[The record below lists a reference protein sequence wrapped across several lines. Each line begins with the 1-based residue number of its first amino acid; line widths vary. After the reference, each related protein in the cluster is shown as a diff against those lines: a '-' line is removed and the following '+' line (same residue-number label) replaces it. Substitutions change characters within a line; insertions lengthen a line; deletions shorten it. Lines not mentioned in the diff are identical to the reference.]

1 MSFIAA
7 CIQNCAGPKTQANIE
22 DVSDLARNA
31 RDRGA
36 DLICTPE
43 FFSCLHKNEAGLQ
56 VDPHEES
63 THPALGAMS
72 DLARELGAWLLLG
85 SLAVRDSTGKCRNRS
100 IVLDDQGRTVS
111 RYDKIH
117 MFDVDLAN
125 GECYRESETFAPGDA
140 AVVVDT
146 PWAHVGLTVCY
157 DLRFPY
163 LYRHLAHNGAQVLTV
178 PAAFT
183 KTTGQAHWH
192 TLLRSR
198 AIETGCYIIAPCQ
211 FGVHGD
217 AATYGHSLIID
228 PWGTVLADG
237 GEDRGVVWAKIDL
250 QQVVRARQMIPAL
263 KHDREIMAADD
274 GRLRAV
280 P

>member
-7 CIQNCAGPKTQANIE
+7 CIQNCAGPETHANIE
-22 DVSDLARNA
+22 DVSDLVRSAHEH
-31 RDRGA
+31 GA
-36 DLICTPE
+36 NLVCTPE
-43 FFSCLHKNEAGLQ
+43 FFACLHKDDVGLQ
-56 VDPHEES
+56 VDPREES
-63 THPALGAMS
+63 AHPALNAMG
-72 DLARELGAWLLLG
+72 DLARELGVWLLLG
-85 SLAVRDSTGKCRNRS
+85 SIAVRDSTGKCHNRS
-100 IVLDDQGRTVS
+100 VMLDDQGRTVS

-117 MFDVDLAN
+117 MFDVDLPD
-125 GECYRESETFAPGDA
+125 GERYRESDTFTPGET

-146 PWAHVGLTVCY
+146 PWARLGLSVCY

-163 LYRHLAHNGAQVLTV
+163 LYRHLAQIGAQVLTV

-198 AIETGCYIIAPCQ
+198 AIETGCYVIAPCQ

-237 GEDRGVVWAKIDL
+237 GEDRGIVCAEIDL
-250 QQVVRARQMIPAL
+250 YQVTHARQMIPAL
-263 KHDREIMAADD
+263 KHDREIMAADEA
-274 GRLRAV
+274 RLRVV